1 MFSLYKLPE
10 AEVILFALILFR
22 LTAFI
27 ISCAVIGSPQVP
39 TNMKVLLSIV
49 LAVLLFPLVQ
59 KHSFDP
65 SFVNS
70 HFITLAAREML
81 VGLSLGFLTRLFFF
95 AVSMTG
101 DLIAVSI
108 GLSSSQLFN
117 PMTGSTGTSLE
128 QFFTVIATLVFL
140 TINGHHL
147 LISGIFES
155 FQLIPMTNFNFNVGA
170 LGEAVQYGQDLLLI
184 TLKMVAPVMISVLA
198 VNLAMGILGRAV
210 PQMNVLVTSMP
221 ITIGVGLI
229 ILFVCLPLLVTE
241 MNLVIDVTAT
251 KMMAVMKGL

>member
-10 AEVILFALILFR
+10 AEIILFALVLFR

-49 LAVLLFPLVQ
+49 LAVMLYPLVQ
-59 KHSFDP
+59 KSSFEP
-65 SFVNS
+65 QFVIDN
-70 HFITLAAREML
+70 FISLTAREIL

-108 GLSSSQLFN
+108 GLSSSQLYN

-128 QFFTVIATLVFL
+128 QFFTLLATLVFL

-147 LISGIFES
+147 LISAIAES
-155 FQLIPMTNFNFNVGA
+155 FQMIPLSNMGFNVGA
-170 LGEAVQYGQDLLLI
+170 LGEAVQYGQDLMVI
-184 TLKMVAPVMISVLA
+184 TLKMVAPIMISILA

-210 PQMNVLVTSMP
+210 PQMNILVTSMP

-229 ILFVCLPLLVTE
+229 VLFICLPLLVME
-241 MNLVIDVTAT
+241 MNFVIDITAT
-251 KMMAVMKGL
+251 KMMAVMKAL